1 MAKTVISINNPYGFR
16 INCKLSSSNKRIQCS
31 INLKLL
37 NLSITQLV
45 YKFCIFIKRF
55 IIFACILLLSK

>member
-31 INLKLL
+31 INLKKISKL
-37 NLSITQLV
+37 I
-45 YKFCIFIKRF
+45 KFKTIKF
-55 IIFACILLLSK
+55 VDNTISL